1 MPSKIGGDG
10 ERQQGREVARL
21 RGENWPSAKYGT
33 TFIQFRMAKKIT
45 VVPTSVNLSSRCGSM
60 WI

>member
-1 MPSKIGGDG
+1 MTTASGS
-10 ERQQGREVARL
+10 RMAEVTRL

-33 TFIQFRMAKKIT
+33 IFIRFKMAKKIT
-45 VVPTSVNLSSRCGSM
+45 VVPTSVSLSRRCGSM